1 MKTTAYRYIGPNS
14 AVTLLVPDAQGVLV
28 NHDVILWHGHTVDL
42 PSDHEVTKTLAHQ
55 NWLEPISPAQVTDSM
70 PQADQAASAA
80 QASKPTATAK
90 AK

>member
-28 NHDVILWHGHTVDL
+28 NHDVILWTGKRVEL
-42 PSDHEVTKTLAHQ
+42 PSGHEVTKTLQHRGLLQ
-55 NWLEPISPAQVTDSM
+55 PISQAQVTD
-70 PQADQAASAA
+70 QAASVA
-80 QASKPTATAK
+80 QASKPTATATAK